1 MNRLSRIQRGIF
13 SAATSNRG
21 AAMISGEKLVTG
33 ARLKNC
39 EHLGAAGASRSF
51 QASCEEPLV

>member
-13 SAATSNRG
+13 S